1 MRAIR
6 SPRTSGSSKQAGQL
20 RDYFRPEVTVPTAK
34 NVYGCSKE
42 FQHLTQNRSQETDW
56 LQRVPRAPTVAGPC
70 RPSVAAAVTII
81 WRLSLV
87 PEENVRKQPQ
97 KRHTFNHDKF
107 TVCNCLTDRTVS
119 IVGIDI
125 TFNLSY
131 QISILGSFVCAIS
144 SSYSVIILTLR

>member
-20 RDYFRPEVTVPTAK
+20 RDYFRREVTVPTAK

-56 LQRVPRAPTVAGPC
+56 LQRVPAVAGPC
-70 RPSVAAAVTII
+70 IPSVAAVTII
-81 WRLSLV
+81 WRLSV
-87 PEENVRKQPQ
+87 VSEENVRKRRQT
-97 KRHTFNHDKF
+97 RHTCAFSSQF
-107 TVCNCLTDRTVS
+107 ATNCLTDRSVSTV
-119 IVGIDI
+119 GTDM

-131 QISILGSFVCAIS
+131 QISVLV
-144 SSYSVIILTLR
+144 